1 MTTTATTPTPTVP
14 TTGTSSTSS
23 ASQSNLTAGQTSLN
37 TSYSTFLTLLTT
49 QLQNQDP
56 TSPLDT
62 NAFTQQLVAMTGVQQ
77 QLLSN
82 QLLQQIAGST
92 SNGGVPSA
100 VNLIGKSATA
110 TSSSAT
116 LSGGKA
122 NWTYN
127 LASPAAAATITV
139 SDSTGK
145 VVSSSSASNLAAGNN
160 TFTWNGQNFAGS
172 QLPDGGTYTL
182 AVQAADSSG
191 NPVASTISVTGTVGS
206 VTEANGATMAMVG
219 PTAVPVASIT
229 SVTNP

>member
-1 MTTTATTPTPTVP
+1 MASIGTTLPSTTAASTTTAAAA
-14 TTGTSSTSS
+14 SS
-23 ASQSNLTAGQTSLN
+23 ASGSNSLA
-37 TSYSTFLTLLTT
+37 SQQTFLQLLVA

-127 LASPAAAATITV
+127 LASSAAAAPIPHPHTQ
-139 SDSTGK
+139 SLERRS
-145 VVSSSSASNLAAGNN
+145 
-160 TFTWNGQNFAGS
+160 
-172 QLPDGGTYTL
+172 
-182 AVQAADSSG
+182 
-191 NPVASTISVTGTVGS
+191 
-206 VTEANGATMAMVG
+206 
-219 PTAVPVASIT
+219 
-229 SVTNP
+229 